1 MAIESGFALAQI
13 LQHWPSDDLEAALQF
28 FQNLRKPRTDKITRT
43 SYEAG
48 KIASCAVP
56 EETWGQMF
64 QPEALRDRM
73 KWIME
78 YDLLGDIRDQMVEEK
93 QPVTKE
99 NTQAVKVVA

>member
-1 MAIESGFALAQI
+1 
-13 LQHWPSDDLEAALQF
+13 
-28 FQNLRKPRTDKITRT
+28 
-43 SYEAG
+43 
-48 KIASCAVP
+48 
-56 EETWGQMF
+56 MF